1 MTLVKSFSK
10 TKKSSAN
17 ANSANAITAIA
28 IDADKSSQYAVK
40 WAVDNLLNESSQ
52 YVLLH
57 VRNHSSNPR
66 KYFSILFIVSL
77 SAASP

>member
-17 ANSANAITAIA
+17 AITANAITAIA
-28 IDADKSSQYAVK
+28 IDADKSSQYVVK